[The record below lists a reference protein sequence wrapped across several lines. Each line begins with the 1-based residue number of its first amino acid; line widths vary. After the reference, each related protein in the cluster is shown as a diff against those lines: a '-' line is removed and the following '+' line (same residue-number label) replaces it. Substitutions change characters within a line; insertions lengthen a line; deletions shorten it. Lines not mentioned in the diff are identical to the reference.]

1 MGIESRD
8 AVDIVVDV
16 GDDRRSI
23 WAQLKKRKRC
33 VHPYSVIRDF
43 VEMRSPADS
52 NAQAEIA

>member
-1 MGIESRD
+1 MSVTIAGRLGHS
-8 AVDIVVDV
+8 
-16 GDDRRSI
+16 
-23 WAQLKKRKRC
+23 LKKRKRC